1 MHIILV
7 FLLPALFFMFVGY
20 FIHMFKE
27 GVKSGIYQ
35 KSEAPKKTTRVG
47 NENTGWKNK

>member
-1 MHIILV
+1 MHILLV
-7 FLLPALFFMFVGY
+7 FLLPALFFVFVGY

-35 KSEAPKKTTRVG
+35 KSTLPKEK
-47 NENTGWKNK
+47 KKS